1 MGTYLEPSLGENMAH
16 PSSKKIDHDLK
27 EHFFELLGNVQP
39 LFFFT
44 RGAEGRITFISPSVT
59 SVLGYSVEDL
69 MENWSR
75 YLTGHPKNEQ
85 ARKHFNSGPDESC
98 PQSPFHLEIYH
109 KDSHAVWLKIIESPV
124 KDQSGKVVEAAGLA
138 MDITESKRMEEGL
151 RSSEERFREISESS
165 PVGIFQIDA
174 NDLYTYVNTR
184 WQHITGYPLITTLGH
199 HWWDILHKEDHE
211 EIFKTWAECERNK
224 TEFFLECRITRP
236 DEGIRWVQIRTRFF
250 FSDLGQ
256 NVLGTLVDITER
268 KNAEEKIRQFS
279 RQLERSNQDLKD
291 FASIASHDLQEP
303 LRKITSFGNLL
314 KSKYYDQLGE
324 EENDYVERMLKAST
338 RMQRL
343 IHDLLEYSKVTTK
356 PPHFESTDLAKI
368 VSEVLSDLEVRI
380 DQKKARVTVE
390 ALPVIEADPMQMR
403 QLFQNLIGNA
413 LKFHKEGES
422 PVIKVSSKLA
432 SQNDHWEICVADQ
445 GIGFDEK
452 NLQRLFKPFERLHGR
467 SQFEGSGMGTAI
479 CYKIV
484 EHHGGKISAKSVPQK
499 GTSFFVTLPA
509 RPSKCHTLHP

>member
-165 PVGIFQIDA
+165 
-174 NDLYTYVNTR
+174 
-184 WQHITGYPLITTLGH
+184 
-199 HWWDILHKEDHE
+199 
-211 EIFKTWAECERNK
+211 
-224 TEFFLECRITRP
+224 RP
-236 DEGIRWVQIRTRFF
+236 SE
-250 FSDLGQ
+250 
-256 NVLGTLVDITER
+256 
-268 KNAEEKIRQFS
+268 FS
-279 RQLERSNQDLKD
+279 RLTPTICTPML
-291 FASIASHDLQEP
+291 ILV
-303 LRKITSFGNLL
+303 GNILP
-314 KSKYYDQLGE
+314 G
-324 EENDYVERMLKAST
+324 
-338 RMQRL
+338 
-343 IHDLLEYSKVTTK
+343 IH
-356 PPHFESTDLAKI
+356 
-368 VSEVLSDLEVRI
+368 
-380 DQKKARVTVE
+380 
-390 ALPVIEADPMQMR
+390 
-403 QLFQNLIGNA
+403 
-413 LKFHKEGES
+413 
-422 PVIKVSSKLA
+422 
-432 SQNDHWEICVADQ
+432 
-445 GIGFDEK
+445 
-452 NLQRLFKPFERLHGR
+452 
-467 SQFEGSGMGTAI
+467 
-479 CYKIV
+479 
-484 EHHGGKISAKSVPQK
+484 
-499 GTSFFVTLPA
+499 
-509 RPSKCHTLHP
+509 